1 MLEKRFQEEG
11 GVGWLR
17 CCCKFREAGELKW
30 GLGCLR
36 GAGGGVFGDLDQSLG
51 QRSDGR
57 ELTGAGEE
65 RHSVSTSDRASEH
78 VFRER
83 K

>member
-1 MLEKRFQEEG
+1 MGPWVSAWR
-11 GVGWLR
+11 
-17 CCCKFREAGELKW
+17 
-30 GLGCLR
+30 
-36 GAGGGVFGDLDQSLG
+36 GGGVFGDLDQSLG

>member
-1 MLEKRFQEEG
+1 MLLQVQG
-11 GVGWLR
+11 GWRAEMGPWVSAWR
-17 CCCKFREAGELKW
+17 
-30 GLGCLR
+30 
-36 GAGGGVFGDLDQSLG
+36 GGGVFGDLDQSLG

-78 VFRER
+78 VFREQ

>member
-1 MLEKRFQEEG
+1 M
-11 GVGWLR
+11 GVGVVVVV
-17 CCCKFREAGELKW
+17 
-30 GLGCLR
+30 
-36 GAGGGVFGDLDQSLG
+36 GVFGDLDQSLG
-51 QRSDGR
+51 QGSDGR

-78 VFRER
+78 VFWER

>member
-1 MLEKRFQEEG
+1 MGWLGCCCGFGGAGGRRG
-11 GVGWLR
+11 GVG
-17 CCCKFREAGELKW
+17 G
-30 GLGCLR
+30 GG